1 MVDDFTETKADS
13 IKRWGAKWTLIR
25 DNATTPAIRKYAEQ
39 YLEFLRTQLR
49 KELQKV
55 TR

>member
-1 MVDDFTETKADS
+1 MADDFTETNADQ

-25 DNATTPAIRKYAEQ
+25 DNATTPAIRTYAER
-39 YLEFLRTQLR
+39 YLDFLRGQLR